1 MLGAG
6 AMGCL
11 FATALHRSDC
21 ATTLLLRASDTR
33 ETAQVVV
40 ERHGRSTAIE
50 LPAASV
56 AAGGP
61 ISHLLVTT
69 KAYDARHAIATIAHR
84 LRHDSKVLLM
94 MNGMGLAA
102 ELRAD
107 FPQLDIYSGT
117 TTEGAY
123 RLAPLHVRHAGQG
136 QTRIGQPG
144 TTAPPAWYHQ
154 WSRAVEDC
162 QWDSNIEEAL
172 WLKLAIN
179 CAINPLTAVYA
190 CRNGEL
196 ASRPQLAARVDLLCD
211 EIALISSAAG
221 QSRVAT
227 GLRRSVAQV
236 IAATADNRSSML
248 QDVEDGRRTEV
259 DYITGYLLNTARDF
273 GIPAPHNAALLE
285 SIQKIDR

>member
-1 MLGAG
+1 
-6 AMGCL
+6 MGCL
-11 FATALHRSDC
+11 FATALHRGDC
-21 ATTLLLRASDTR
+21 AITLLLRDSDGR
-33 ETAQVVV
+33 ETVQVVV
-40 ERHGRSTAIE
+40 ERHGRPGTVE

-56 AAGGP
+56 AARGP

-84 LRHDSKVLLM
+84 LRNDSKVLLM
-94 MNGMGLAA
+94 MNGMGLAD

-136 QTRIGQPG
+136 HTRIGQPG
-144 TTAPPAWYHQ
+144 TTAAPAWYHQ
-154 WSRAVEDC
+154 WSRAVDSC

-196 ASRPQLAARVDLLCD
+196 ASRPELAARVDLLCD

-221 QSRVAT
+221 QPRVAT

-285 SIQKIDR
+285 SIRKIDR

>member
-11 FATALHRSDC
+11 FATALHRGDC
-21 ATTLLLRASDTR
+21 ATTLLLRDSDGR
-33 ETAQVVV
+33 ETVPVVV
-40 ERHGRSTAIE
+40 ERHGRPSTVE
-50 LPAASV
+50 LPAAPV
-56 AAGGP
+56 AGRGP
-61 ISHLLVTT
+61 VSHLLVTT
-69 KAYDARHAIATIAHR
+69 KAYDARRAIASIAHR
-84 LRHDSKVLLM
+84 LRNDSQVLLM
-94 MNGMGLAA
+94 MNGMGLAD

-123 RLAPLHVRHAGQG
+123 RLAPQHVRHAGQG
-136 QTRIGQPG
+136 HTRIGQPG
-144 TTAPPAWYHQ
+144 TAAPPAWYRQ
-154 WSRAVEDC
+154 WSRAIDSC
-162 QWDSNIEEAL
+162 QWDNNIEEAL

-179 CAINPLTAVYA
+179 CAINPLTAVHA

-196 ASRPQLAARVDLLCD
+196 ASRLELAAQVALLCD
-211 EIALISSAAG
+211 EIALISRAAG
-221 QSRVAT
+221 QPRVAT
-227 GLRRSVAQV
+227 DLRRSVDQV

>member
-1 MLGAG
+1 
-6 AMGCL
+6 MGCL
-11 FATALHRSDC
+11 FATALHRVDC
-21 ATTLLLRASDTR
+21 AITLLLRDSDGR
-33 ETAQVVV
+33 ETVPVVV
-40 ERHGRSTAIE
+40 EHHGRASTTE
-50 LPAASV
+50 LPAAGV
-56 AAGGP
+56 DARDP

-69 KAYDARHAIATIAHR
+69 KAYDARHAIASIAHR
-84 LRHDSKVLLM
+84 LRDNSQVLLM
-94 MNGMGLAA
+94 MNGMGLAD

-123 RLAPLHVRHAGQG
+123 RLAPRHVRHAGQG
-136 QTRIGQPG
+136 HTRIGQPG
-144 TTAPPAWYHQ
+144 CTVPPAWYRQ
-154 WSRAVEDC
+154 WSRAVDSC

-179 CAINPLTAVYA
+179 CAINPLTAVHA

-196 ASRPQLAARVDLLCD
+196 ASRPELAAQVALLCD

-221 QSRVAT
+221 QPRVAMD
-227 GLRRSVAQV
+227 LRRSVDQV

-259 DYITGYLLNTARDF
+259 DYITGYLINTARDF

-285 SIQKIDR
+285 SIRQIDR